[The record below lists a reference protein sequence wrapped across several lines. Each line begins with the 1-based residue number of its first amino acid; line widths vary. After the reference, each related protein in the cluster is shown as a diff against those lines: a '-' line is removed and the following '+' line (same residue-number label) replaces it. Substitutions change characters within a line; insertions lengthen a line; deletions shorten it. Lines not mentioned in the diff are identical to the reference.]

1 MQSKL
6 VMLTYADDAPLFPSQ
21 GLPGAP
27 VYPSQ
32 GLPVYPTTGPV
43 PGLPPGA
50 VQLPVFPWDPTV
62 TPPIATPPPVAGQPL
77 PTPPGTVTPPIA
89 TPPPIAANP
98 IAPGG
103 RFIVKYLACVGLI
116 LVPDNSLPTNPAQP
130 K

>member
-1 MQSKL
+1 MGSKL
-6 VMLTYADDAPLFPSQ
+6 VLLSWNDGDPLFPSNA
-21 GLPGAP
+21 LPGGP
-27 VYPSQ
+27 VYPSH
-32 GLPVYPTTGPV
+32 GLPSAPGYPSHEL
-43 PGLPPGA
+43 PGSGGA
-50 VQLPVFPWDPTV
+50 VQLPVFPYDPTQ
-62 TPPIATPPPVAGQPL
+62 PIAPTPPPIAGQPL

-103 RFIVKYLACVGLI
+103 RFIVKWLACVGLI